1 MKNVMSKIWEG
12 LRIILS
18 LFIIVGGIQHFLNPN
33 FYFPFVPN
41 FLVYKLVII
50 YMSGVVEILFG
61 LLLLI
66 NKYKSLGALAVLIL
80 MIVFLPIHVWDVFS
94 DTPAIGSHTAA
105 LIRLP
110 IQLILIAISYKLR
123 RLYTK

>member
-1 MKNVMSKIWEG
+1 MKNVMSKVWEV
-12 LRIILS
+12 LRVILA
-18 LFIIVGGIQHFLNPN
+18 LFIIMGGIQHFMNPT
-33 FYFPFVPN
+33 FYFPFVPD
-41 FLVYKLVII
+41 FLVYKLAII
-50 YMSGVVEILFG
+50 YVSGVVEILFG

-66 NKYKSLGALAVLIL
+66 NKYKSLGALAVLVL
-80 MIVFLPIHVWDVFS
+80 MLAFLPIHIWDVFS

-110 IQLILIAISYKLR
+110 IQLVLIAISFKLR

>member
-18 LFIIVGGIQHFLNPN
+18 LFIVVGGIQHFLNPN

-80 MIVFLPIHVWDVFS
+80 I
-94 DTPAIGSHTAA
+94 
-105 LIRLP
+105 
-110 IQLILIAISYKLR
+110 K
-123 RLYTK
+123 

>member
-1 MKNVMSKIWEG
+1 MKNVMSKVWEV
-12 LRIILS
+12 LRVILA
-18 LFIIVGGIQHFLNPN
+18 LFIIVGGIKHFSTPS
-33 FYFPFVPN
+33 FYFPFVPD
-41 FLVYKLVII
+41 FLVYKLAII
-50 YMSGVVEILFG
+50 YVSGVVEILFG

-66 NKYKSLGALAVLIL
+66 NKYKSLGALAVLVL
-80 MIVFLPIHVWDVFS
+80 MLAFLPIHIWDVFS

-110 IQLILIAISYKLR
+110 IQLVLIAISFKLR

>member
-50 YMSGVVEILFG
+50 YMSGVIEICFG

-80 MIVFLPIHVWDVFS
+80 MIAFLPIHVWDVFS
-94 DTPAIGSHTAA
+94 DAPAIGSHKAA